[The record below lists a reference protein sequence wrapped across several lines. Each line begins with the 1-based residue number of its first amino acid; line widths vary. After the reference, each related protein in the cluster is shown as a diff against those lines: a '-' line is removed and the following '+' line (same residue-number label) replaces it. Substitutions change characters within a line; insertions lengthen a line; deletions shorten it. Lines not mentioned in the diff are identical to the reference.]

1 MATVESGEQFL
12 TCTVCFQVFESPCK
26 LACFHNV
33 CRKCVVNYTETRPEA
48 ISAKSL
54 LCPFCSKMTTVSAPE
69 RPVEEWA
76 DDVKPSF
83 VSQSLLNTCSKD
95 TTNIK
100 TPKETR
106 GPVATKGR
114 GKIIC
119 EEYKEKT
126 AGFTCKTC
134 NKAVSETC
142 CTAYHN
148 KCASVVTIETEV
160 LAVKSQLTKFKDKLS
175 RREDEIKTELRRKKF
190 IANGETVRYL
200 QLESDIRSLSNKA
213 IEMIKRKERLLIEEL
228 KSISDKH
235 VRQFQEDITSDEM
248 SLEMCQQQAEL
259 IDQVLQSESDMD
271 VYEMYQVC
279 EAGDAEAVG
288 DADMKE
294 KGRIARIMFRQ
305 DTDKLSRALDDLQLG
320 EIDVLYE
327 GVLDLMASPET
338 QDMSTVLDLKIS
350 PEILDTSNVLDL
362 KASPEIEDIS
372 TMLDL
377 KASPEI
383 QDTTTML
390 DLTATREIQ
399 DTSTV
404 LDLKAS
410 PEIQDTSPM
419 LDLKASPEIQD
430 TSTMLD
436 LKASPEIQDTSTMLD
451 LKASPEIQD
460 NSTVLDLKA
469 SPEIQVTS
477 TVLDQ
482 KASPEIQD
490 TSNVMDLAAA
500 PLLLETLNVGVE
512 EDANKA
518 LPIDVITMIV
528 NGTDTVITT
537 DYSNKSVKSFYISN
551 NKPSYSKLTLDSDPW
566 GLTKLKYNHIAVTV
580 PKIKQI
586 VIVEAS
592 PDLVLLST
600 IPTSKEYRGITALAP
615 STLAVCTKSP
625 PCVEILDVTGNVL
638 RSISPLH
645 HGENIL
651 KYPYF
656 LSATNTGNI
665 LVSDSGSMNVL
676 CLKPEGDVVFTYTPT
691 GISSRHGPQGVICT
705 PTGDILVTEFDLHS
719 VVHLTEAG
727 QFVKKILTAQDGVDK
742 PRGLCVAG
750 RGSVYVC
757 NSFKGQIK
765 VFKCK

>member
-1 MATVESGEQFL
+1 MASLKSGEQFL
-12 TCTVCFQVFESPCK
+12 TCNLCLQVFQSPCK

-33 CRKCVVNYTETRPEA
+33 CRKCVVDYTETRPEA

-54 LCPFCSKMTTVSAPE
+54 LCPFCNKMTTVSAVE
-69 RPVEEWA
+69 RSVEGSA
-76 DDVKPSF
+76 DDAKPRF
-83 VSQSLLNTCSKD
+83 VSQSLLNTCSKE
-95 TTNIK
+95 TSNIE

-106 GPVATKGR
+106 EPVATKGR

-126 AGFTCKTC
+126 ARFTCKTC
-134 NKAVSETC
+134 NKAVCETC
-142 CTAYHN
+142 CTAYHS
-148 KCASVVTIETEV
+148 KCASVVTIESEMLT
-160 LAVKSQLTKFKDKLS
+160 VKSQLTKFKNRLS

-200 QLESDIRSLSNKA
+200 QLESDIRSLSNKV

-235 VRQFQEDITSDEM
+235 VRQFQEDITSYEM
-248 SLEMCQQQAEL
+248 SLEKCQQQAEL

-271 VYEMYQVC
+271 VYEMYQAC
-279 EAGDAEAVG
+279 EAGDVEAVG
-288 DADMKE
+288 FTELKE

-305 DTDKLSRALDDLQLG
+305 DTDKLSRELDDLQLG

-327 GVLDLMASPET
+327 GVLDLMASHEILDT
-338 QDMSTVLDLKIS
+338 SKVLDLKIS
-350 PEILDTSNVLDL
+350 PETQDTSKVLDLKASPEILDTSKVLDLTATPETQDTTSMLDLKASPEILDISTVLDQKASPEIADISTVLDL

-372 TMLDL
+372 TLVDL
-377 KASPEI
+377 KATPE
-383 QDTTTML
+383 L
-390 DLTATREIQ
+390 Q
-399 DTSTV
+399 DTSTLV
-404 LDLKAS
+404 DLKAVS
-410 PEIQDTSPM
+410 EIQD
-419 LDLKASPEIQD
+419 A
-430 TSTMLD
+430 
-436 LKASPEIQDTSTMLD
+436 
-451 LKASPEIQD
+451 
-460 NSTVLDLKA
+460 
-469 SPEIQVTS
+469 
-477 TVLDQ
+477 
-482 KASPEIQD
+482 
-490 TSNVMDLAAA
+490 SNVMDLAAA
-500 PLLLETLNVGVE
+500 PMLLETLNVGVE

-518 LPIDVITMIV
+518 LPIDVIMMVV

-566 GLTKLKYNHIAVTV
+566 SLTKLKYNHIAVTV

-638 RSISPLH
+638 RSISPSH
-645 HGENIL
+645 HGKNIL

-665 LVSDSGSMNVL
+665 LVSDSGSMSVL
-676 CLKPEGDVVFTYTPT
+676 CLKPDGDVVFTYTPT

-705 PTGDILVTEFDLHS
+705 ATGDILVTEFDLHN

-727 QFVKKILTAQDGVDK
+727 QFVEKILTAQDGVDK

-765 VFKCK
+765 VFKC